1 MKVSQF
7 LSFVRDGELSNLS
20 SNAFTDDRLI
30 SFMNLGIIELSKRFR
45 LATKVETIQT
55 SMYTHIY
62 TLRHSDVINIL
73 DIIDSTGKS
82 LIPQR
87 TSDSENYDYKLMS
100 NNSFLLKRK
109 FDYVESITHTIVKGA
124 EKGSGVEIE
133 NLQEVPAPD
142 HSLVVVYSAIADL
155 VTDKEDDLPIPELF
169 IEALMSYVGYKL
181 YRSLGVNGQNDSS
194 EKWKVFEYC
203 CSLVTNSSFA
213 GNDTILG
220 NSVQSKGF
228 V

>member
-7 LSFVRDGELSNLS
+7 LSFVRDSELSNLS
-20 SNAFTDDRLI
+20 SNSFTDDRLI

-87 TSDSENYDYKLMS
+87 TSDSESYDYKLMS

-109 FDYVESITHTIVKGA
+109 FDYVESITHTKVKGG
-124 EKGSGVEIE
+124 ELEDI
-133 NLQEVPAPD
+133 QEVQAPD
-142 HSLVVVYSAIADL
+142 LSLVVVYSAIADL

-169 IEALMSYVGYKL
+169 IEALMSYVGYKS
-181 YRSLGVNGQNDSS
+181 YSTLGANGQNNSS

>member
-7 LSFVRDGELSNLS
+7 LSFVRDSELSNLS
-20 SNAFTDDRLI
+20 SNSFTDDRLI
-30 SFMNLGIIELSKRFR
+30 SFMNLGIIELSKRFK

-87 TSDSENYDYKLMS
+87 TSDSESYDYKLMS

-109 FDYVESITHTIVKGA
+109 FDYVESITHTPVKGG
-124 EKGSGVEIE
+124 ELED
-133 NLQEVPAPD
+133 LQEVQAPD
-142 HSLVVVYSAIADL
+142 LSLVVVYSAIADL

-169 IEALMSYVGYKL
+169 IEALMSYVGYKS
-181 YRSLGVNGQNDSS
+181 YRTLGANGQNDSS

-203 CSLVTNSSFA
+203 CSLIINSSYA
-213 GNDTILG
+213 GNDNILG
-220 NSVQSKGF
+220 KSVQSKGF

>member
-7 LSFVRDGELSNLS
+7 LSFVRDSELSNLS
-20 SNAFTDDRLI
+20 SNSFTDDRLI

-87 TSDSENYDYKLMS
+87 TSDSESYDYKLMS

-109 FDYVESITHTIVKGA
+109 FDYVESITHTTVKGG
-124 EKGSGVEIE
+124 ELED
-133 NLQEVPAPD
+133 LQEVQAPD
-142 HSLVVVYSAIADL
+142 LSLVVVYSAIADL

-169 IEALMSYVGYKL
+169 IEALMSYVGYKS
-181 YRSLGVNGQNDSS
+181 YRTLGANGQNDSS

-203 CSLVTNSSFA
+203 CSLVTNSSYA
-213 GNDTILG
+213 GNDIILG
-220 NSVQSKGF
+220 KSVQSKGF

>member
-7 LSFVRDGELSNLS
+7 LSIVRDSELSNLS
-20 SNAFTDDRLI
+20 SNSFTDARLI

-45 LATKVETIQT
+45 IVTKVETIQT

-109 FDYVESITHTIVKGA
+109 FDYVDSITHTKVKGG
-124 EKGSGVEIE
+124 ELED
-133 NLQEVPAPD
+133 LQEVQAPD
-142 HSLVVVYSAIADL
+142 LSLVVVYSAIADL
-155 VTDKEDDLPIPELF
+155 ITDKEDDLPIPELF
-169 IEALMSYVGYKL
+169 IEALMSYVGYKS
-181 YRSLGVNGQNDSS
+181 YRTLGVDGQNDSS

-213 GNDTILG
+213 GNDAILG

>member
-7 LSFVRDGELSNLS
+7 LSFVRDSELSNLS
-20 SNAFTDDRLI
+20 SNSFTDDRLI

-87 TSDSENYDYKLMS
+87 TSDGESYDYKLMS

-109 FDYVESITHTIVKGA
+109 FDYVESITHTPVKGG
-124 EKGSGVEIE
+124 ELEDI
-133 NLQEVPAPD
+133 QEVQAPD
-142 HSLVVVYSAIADL
+142 LSLVVVYSAIADL
-155 VTDKEDDLPIPELF
+155 ITDKEDDLPIPELF
-169 IEALMSYVGYKL
+169 IEALMSYVGYKS
-181 YRSLGVNGQNDSS
+181 YRTLGVNGQNDSS

-213 GNDTILG
+213 GNDAILG

>member
-7 LSFVRDGELSNLS
+7 LSIVRDSELSNLS
-20 SNAFTDDRLI
+20 SNSFTDARLI

-87 TSDSENYDYKLMS
+87 TSDSESYDYKLMS

-109 FDYVESITHTIVKGA
+109 FDYVESITHTPVKGG
-124 EKGSGVEIE
+124 ELED
-133 NLQEVPAPD
+133 LQEVQAPD
-142 HSLVVVYSAIADL
+142 LSLVVVYSAIADL

-169 IEALMSYVGYKL
+169 IEALMSYVGYKS
-181 YRSLGVNGQNDSS
+181 YRTLGANGQNDSS

-213 GNDTILG
+213 GNDIILG

>member
-1 MKVSQF
+1 MRVSQF
-7 LSFVRDGELSNLS
+7 LSFVRDSELSNLS
-20 SNAFTDDRLI
+20 SNSFTDDKLI
-30 SFMNLGIIELSKRFR
+30 NFMNLGIIELSKRFR

-82 LIPQR
+82 LVPQKI
-87 TSDSENYDYKLMS
+87 SDSENYDYKLMS

-109 FDYVESITHTIVKGA
+109 FDYVNSITYTTNRGGEA
-124 EKGSGVEIE
+124 IE
-133 NLQEVPAPD
+133 NLQAVPAPD

-155 VTDKEDDLPIPELF
+155 VTDAEDELPIPELF
-169 IEALMSYVGYKL
+169 IEALMSYVGYKS
-181 YRSLGVNGQNDSS
+181 YRTLGANGLNDSS
-194 EKWKVFEYC
+194 EKWKLFEYC
-203 CSLVTNSSFA
+203 CSLVSNSSYA
-213 GNDTILG
+213 GDDAILG

-228 V
+228 I

>member
-7 LSFVRDGELSNLS
+7 LSFVRDSELSNLS
-20 SNAFTDDRLI
+20 SNSFTDDRLI

-87 TSDSENYDYKLMS
+87 TSDSESYDYKLMS

-109 FDYVESITHTIVKGA
+109 FDYVESITHTKVKGG
-124 EKGSGVEIE
+124 ELEDI
-133 NLQEVPAPD
+133 QEVQAPD
-142 HSLVVVYSAIADL
+142 LSLVVVYSAIADL

-169 IEALMSYVGYKL
+169 IEALMSYVGYKS
-181 YRSLGVNGQNDSS
+181 YRTLGANGQNDSS

-203 CSLVTNSSFA
+203 CSLVSNSSFA
-213 GNDTILG
+213 GNDIILG

>member
-7 LSFVRDGELSNLS
+7 LSFVRDSELSNLS
-20 SNAFTDDRLI
+20 SNSFTDDRLI

-87 TSDSENYDYKLMS
+87 TSDSESYDYKLMS

-109 FDYVESITHTIVKGA
+109 FDYVESITHTPVKGG
-124 EKGSGVEIE
+124 ELED
-133 NLQEVPAPD
+133 LQEVQAPD
-142 HSLVVVYSAIADL
+142 LSLVVVYSAIADL

-169 IEALMSYVGYKL
+169 IEALMSYVGYKS
-181 YRSLGVNGQNDSS
+181 YRTLGANGQNDSS

-203 CSLVTNSSFA
+203 CSLVTNSSYA
-213 GNDTILG
+213 GDDTILG

>member
-7 LSFVRDGELSNLS
+7 LSTVRDSELSNLS
-20 SNAFTDDRLI
+20 SNSFTDDRLI

-87 TSDSENYDYKLMS
+87 TSDSESYDYKLMS

-109 FDYVESITHTIVKGA
+109 FDYVDSITHTKVKGG
-124 EKGSGVEIE
+124 ELED
-133 NLQEVPAPD
+133 LQEVQAPD
-142 HSLVVVYSAIADL
+142 LSLVVVYSAIADL
-155 VTDKEDDLPIPELF
+155 ITDKEDDLPIPELF
-169 IEALMSYVGYKL
+169 IEVLMSYVGYKA
-181 YRSLGVNGQNDSS
+181 YRTLGVNGQNDSS

-213 GNDTILG
+213 GNDVILG

>member
-7 LSFVRDGELSNLS
+7 LSFVRDSELSNLS
-20 SNAFTDDRLI
+20 SNSFTDDRLI
-30 SFMNLGIIELSKRFR
+30 SFINLGIIELSKRFR

-87 TSDSENYDYKLMS
+87 TSDSESYDYKLMS

-109 FDYVESITHTIVKGA
+109 FDYVESITHTPVKGG
-124 EKGSGVEIE
+124 ELED
-133 NLQEVPAPD
+133 LQKVQAPD
-142 HSLVVVYSAIADL
+142 LNLVVVYSAIADL

-169 IEALMSYVGYKL
+169 IEALMSYVGYKS
-181 YRSLGVNGQNDSS
+181 YRTLGANGQNDSS

-213 GNDTILG
+213 GNDIILG

>member
-7 LSFVRDGELSNLS
+7 LSVVRDSELSNLS
-20 SNAFTDDRLI
+20 SNSFTDDRLI

-109 FDYVESITHTIVKGA
+109 FDYVESITHTKVKGG
-124 EKGSGVEIE
+124 ELED
-133 NLQEVPAPD
+133 LQEVQAPD
-142 HSLVVVYSAIADL
+142 LSLVVVYSAIADL
-155 VTDKEDDLPIPELF
+155 ITDKEDDLPIPELF
-169 IEALMSYVGYKL
+169 IETLMSYVGYKS
-181 YRSLGVNGQNDSS
+181 YRTLGVNGQNDSS

-213 GNDTILG
+213 GNDAILG

>member
-7 LSFVRDGELSNLS
+7 LSFVRDSELSNLS
-20 SNAFTDDRLI
+20 SNSFTDDRLI

-55 SMYTHIY
+55 SMYTHMY

-87 TSDSENYDYKLMS
+87 TSNSESYDYKLMS

-109 FDYVESITHTIVKGA
+109 FDYVESITHTPVKGG
-124 EKGSGVEIE
+124 ELED
-133 NLQEVPAPD
+133 LQEVQAPD
-142 HSLVVVYSAIADL
+142 LSLVVVYSAIADL

-169 IEALMSYVGYKL
+169 IEALMSYVGYKS
-181 YRSLGVNGQNDSS
+181 YRTLGANGQNDSS

>member
-7 LSFVRDGELSNLS
+7 LSFVRDSELSNLS

-87 TSDSENYDYKLMS
+87 TSDSDSYDYKLMS

-109 FDYVESITHTIVKGA
+109 FDYVESITHTPVKGG
-124 EKGSGVEIE
+124 ELED
-133 NLQEVPAPD
+133 LQEVQAPD
-142 HSLVVVYSAIADL
+142 LSLVVVYSAIADL

-169 IEALMSYVGYKL
+169 IEALMSYVGYKS
-181 YRSLGVNGQNDSS
+181 YRTLGANGQNDSS

-220 NSVQSKGF
+220 KSVQSKGF

>member
-7 LSFVRDGELSNLS
+7 LSFVRDSELSNLS
-20 SNAFTDDRLI
+20 SNSFTDDRLI

-87 TSDSENYDYKLMS
+87 TSDSESYDYKLMS

-109 FDYVESITHTIVKGA
+109 FDYVESITHTPVKGG
-124 EKGSGVEIE
+124 ELEDI
-133 NLQEVPAPD
+133 QEVQAPD
-142 HSLVVVYSAIADL
+142 LSLVVVYSAIADL

-169 IEALMSYVGYKL
+169 IEALMSYVGYKS
-181 YRSLGVNGQNDSS
+181 YRTLGANGQNDSS

-213 GNDTILG
+213 GNDIILG

>member
-7 LSFVRDGELSNLS
+7 LSLVRDSELSNLS
-20 SNAFTDDRLI
+20 SNSFTDDRLI

-45 LATKVETIQT
+45 IATKVETMQT

-82 LIPQR
+82 LIPQKF
-87 TSDSENYDYKLMS
+87 SDSENYDYKLMS

-109 FDYVESITHTIVKGA
+109 FDYVDSITYTTNRGGDA
-124 EKGSGVEIE
+124 IE
-133 NLQEVPAPD
+133 NLQDVPAPD

-155 VTDKEDDLPIPELF
+155 VTEDEDDLPIPELF
-169 IEALMSYVGYKL
+169 IEALMSYVGYKA
-181 YRSLGVNGQNDSS
+181 YRTLGANGQNDGS
-194 EKWKVFEYC
+194 EKWKLFEYC
-203 CSLVTNSSFA
+203 CSLITNSSYA

-228 V
+228 I

>member
-7 LSFVRDGELSNLS
+7 LSFVRDSELSNLS
-20 SNAFTDDRLI
+20 SNSFTDDRLI

-87 TSDSENYDYKLMS
+87 TSDSESYDYKLMS

-109 FDYVESITHTIVKGA
+109 FDYVESISHTPVKGG
-124 EKGSGVEIE
+124 ELED
-133 NLQEVPAPD
+133 LQEVQAPD
-142 HSLVVVYSAIADL
+142 LSLVVVYSAIADL

-169 IEALMSYVGYKL
+169 IEALMSYVGYKS
-181 YRSLGVNGQNDSS
+181 YRTLGANGQNDSS

-203 CSLVTNSSFA
+203 CSLVTNSSYA
-213 GNDTILG
+213 GDDTILG

>member
-7 LSFVRDGELSNLS
+7 LSFVRDSELSNLS
-20 SNAFTDDRLI
+20 SNSFTDDRLI

-73 DIIDSTGKS
+73 DIIDSKGKS

-109 FDYVESITHTIVKGA
+109 FDYVESITHTKVKGG
-124 EKGSGVEIE
+124 ELED
-133 NLQEVPAPD
+133 LQEVQAPD
-142 HSLVVVYSAIADL
+142 LSLVVVYSAIADL
-155 VTDKEDDLPIPELF
+155 ITDKEDDLPIPELF
-169 IEALMSYVGYKL
+169 IETLMSYVGYKS
-181 YRSLGVNGQNDSS
+181 YRTLGVNGQNDSS

-213 GNDTILG
+213 GNDAILG

>member
-7 LSFVRDGELSNLS
+7 LSFVRDSELSNLS
-20 SNAFTDDRLI
+20 SNSFTDDRLI

-87 TSDSENYDYKLMS
+87 TSDSESYDYKLMS

-109 FDYVESITHTIVKGA
+109 FDYVDSITHTKVKGG
-124 EKGSGVEIE
+124 ELED
-133 NLQEVPAPD
+133 LQEVQAPD
-142 HSLVVVYSAIADL
+142 LSLVVVYSAIADL
-155 VTDKEDDLPIPELF
+155 VADKEDDLPIPELF

-213 GNDTILG
+213 GNDAILG

>member
-7 LSFVRDGELSNLS
+7 LSIVRDSELSNVS
-20 SNAFTDDRLI
+20 SNSFTDDRLI

-73 DIIDSTGKS
+73 DIIDSKGKS

-87 TSDSENYDYKLMS
+87 ISDSENYDYKLMS

-109 FDYVESITHTIVKGA
+109 FDYVDSITHTKVKGG
-124 EKGSGVEIE
+124 ELED
-133 NLQEVPAPD
+133 LQEVQAPD
-142 HSLVVVYSAIADL
+142 LSLVVVYSAIADL
-155 VTDKEDDLPIPELF
+155 ITNKEDDLPIPELF
-169 IEALMSYVGYKL
+169 IEVLMSYVGYKAH
-181 YRSLGVNGQNDSS
+181 RTLGVNGQNDSS

>member
-7 LSFVRDGELSNLS
+7 LSVVRDSELSNLS
-20 SNAFTDDRLI
+20 SNSFTDDKLI

-87 TSDSENYDYKLMS
+87 TSDGENYDYKLMS

-109 FDYVESITHTIVKGA
+109 FDYVDSITHTKVKGG
-124 EKGSGVEIE
+124 ELED
-133 NLQEVPAPD
+133 LQEVQAPD
-142 HSLVVVYSAIADL
+142 LSLVVVYSAIADL
-155 VTDKEDDLPIPELF
+155 ITDKEDDLPIPELF
-169 IEALMSYVGYKL
+169 IEALMSYVGYKS
-181 YRSLGVNGQNDSS
+181 YRTLGVNGQNDSS

-213 GNDTILG
+213 GNDAILG

>member
-7 LSFVRDGELSNLS
+7 LSFVRDSELSNLS
-20 SNAFTDDRLI
+20 SNSFTDDRLI

-87 TSDSENYDYKLMS
+87 TSDSESYDYKLMS

-109 FDYVESITHTIVKGA
+109 FDYVASITHTPVKGG
-124 EKGSGVEIE
+124 ELED
-133 NLQEVPAPD
+133 LQEVQAPD
-142 HSLVVVYSAIADL
+142 LSLVVVYSAIADL
-155 VTDKEDDLPIPELF
+155 ITDKEDDLPIPELF
-169 IEALMSYVGYKL
+169 IEALMSYVGYKS
-181 YRSLGVNGQNDSS
+181 YRTLGANGQNDSS

-203 CSLVTNSSFA
+203 CSLVTNSSYA
-213 GNDTILG
+213 GNDNILG
-220 NSVQSKGF
+220 KSVQSKGF

>member
-1 MKVSQF
+1 
-7 LSFVRDGELSNLS
+7 
-20 SNAFTDDRLI
+20 
-30 SFMNLGIIELSKRFR
+30 MNLGIIELSKRFR

-87 TSDSENYDYKLMS
+87 TSDSESYDYKLMS

-109 FDYVESITHTIVKGA
+109 FDYVESITHTPVKGG
-124 EKGSGVEIE
+124 ELED
-133 NLQEVPAPD
+133 LQEVQAPD
-142 HSLVVVYSAIADL
+142 LSLVVVYSAIADL

-169 IEALMSYVGYKL
+169 IEALMSYVGYKS
-181 YRSLGVNGQNDSS
+181 YRTLGANGQNDSS

-220 NSVQSKGF
+220 KSVQSKGF

>member
-7 LSFVRDGELSNLS
+7 LSIVRDSELSNLS
-20 SNAFTDDRLI
+20 SNSFTDDKLI

-87 TSDSENYDYKLMS
+87 TSDSESYDYKLMS

-109 FDYVESITHTIVKGA
+109 FDYVDSITHTKVKGG
-124 EKGSGVEIE
+124 ELED
-133 NLQEVPAPD
+133 LQEVQAPD
-142 HSLVVVYSAIADL
+142 LSLVVVYSAIADL
-155 VTDKEDDLPIPELF
+155 ITNKEDDLPIPELF
-169 IEALMSYVGYKL
+169 IEVLMSYVGYKAH
-181 YRSLGVNGQNDSS
+181 RTLGVNGQNDSS

-203 CSLVTNSSFA
+203 CSLVTNSSYA
-213 GNDTILG
+213 GNDVILG

>member
-7 LSFVRDGELSNLS
+7 LSFVRDSELSNLS
-20 SNAFTDDRLI
+20 SNSFTDDRLI

-45 LATKVETIQT
+45 IVTKVETIQT

-87 TSDSENYDYKLMS
+87 TSDSESYDYKLMS

-109 FDYVESITHTIVKGA
+109 FDYVESITHTPVKGG
-124 EKGSGVEIE
+124 ELED
-133 NLQEVPAPD
+133 LQEVQAPD
-142 HSLVVVYSAIADL
+142 LSLVVVYSAIADL

-169 IEALMSYVGYKL
+169 IEALMSYVGYKS
-181 YRSLGVNGQNDSS
+181 YRTLGANGQNDSS

>member
-7 LSFVRDGELSNLS
+7 LSFVRDSELSNLS
-20 SNAFTDDRLI
+20 SNSFTDDRLI
-30 SFMNLGIIELSKRFR
+30 SFMNLGMIELSKRFR

-55 SMYTHIY
+55 SIYTHIY

-87 TSDSENYDYKLMS
+87 TSDSESYDYKLMS

-109 FDYVESITHTIVKGA
+109 FDYVESITHTPVKGG
-124 EKGSGVEIE
+124 ELED
-133 NLQEVPAPD
+133 LQEVQAPD
-142 HSLVVVYSAIADL
+142 LSLVVVYSAIVDL

-169 IEALMSYVGYKL
+169 IEALMSYVGYKS
-181 YRSLGVNGQNDSS
+181 YRTLGANGQNDSS

-203 CSLVTNSSFA
+203 CSLVTNSSYA
-213 GNDTILG
+213 GDDTILG

>member
-7 LSFVRDGELSNLS
+7 LSFVRDSELSNLS
-20 SNAFTDDRLI
+20 SNSFTDDRLI
-30 SFMNLGIIELSKRFR
+30 SFINLGIIELSKRFR

-87 TSDSENYDYKLMS
+87 TSDSESYDYKLMS

-109 FDYVESITHTIVKGA
+109 FDYVESITHTPVKGG
-124 EKGSGVEIE
+124 ELED
-133 NLQEVPAPD
+133 LQEVQAPD
-142 HSLVVVYSAIADL
+142 LSLVVVYSAIVDL

-169 IEALMSYVGYKL
+169 IEALMSYVGYKS
-181 YRSLGVNGQNDSS
+181 YRALGANGQNDSS

-220 NSVQSKGF
+220 KSVQSKGF

>member
-7 LSFVRDGELSNLS
+7 LSFVRDSELSNLS
-20 SNAFTDDRLI
+20 SNSFTDDRLI

-87 TSDSENYDYKLMS
+87 TSDSESYDYKLMS

-109 FDYVESITHTIVKGA
+109 FDYVESITHTPVKGG
-124 EKGSGVEIE
+124 ELEDI
-133 NLQEVPAPD
+133 QEVQAPD
-142 HSLVVVYSAIADL
+142 LSLVVVYSAIADL

-169 IEALMSYVGYKL
+169 IEALMSYVGYKS
-181 YRSLGVNGQNDSS
+181 YRTLGANGQNDSS

-203 CSLVTNSSFA
+203 CSLVTNSSYA
-213 GNDTILG
+213 GDDTILG

>member
-7 LSFVRDGELSNLS
+7 LSFVRDSELSNLS
-20 SNAFTDDRLI
+20 SNSFTDDRLI

-87 TSDSENYDYKLMS
+87 TSDSESYDYKLMS

-109 FDYVESITHTIVKGA
+109 FDYVESITHTPVKGG
-124 EKGSGVEIE
+124 ELED
-133 NLQEVPAPD
+133 LQEVQAPD
-142 HSLVVVYSAIADL
+142 LSLVVVYSAIVDL

-169 IEALMSYVGYKL
+169 IEALMSYVGYKS
-181 YRSLGVNGQNDSS
+181 YRTLGANGQNDSS

-220 NSVQSKGF
+220 KSVQSKGF

>member
-7 LSFVRDGELSNLS
+7 LSIVRDSELSNLS
-20 SNAFTDDRLI
+20 SNSFTDDRLI

-87 TSDSENYDYKLMS
+87 TSDSESYDYKLMS

-109 FDYVESITHTIVKGA
+109 FDYVESITHTPVKGG
-124 EKGSGVEIE
+124 ELED
-133 NLQEVPAPD
+133 LQEVQAPD
-142 HSLVVVYSAIADL
+142 LSLVVVYSAIADL

-169 IEALMSYVGYKL
+169 IEVLMSYVGYKA
-181 YRSLGVNGQNDSS
+181 YRTLGVNGQNDSS

-213 GNDTILG
+213 GNDVILG

>member
-1 MKVSQF
+1 MKVSQI
-7 LSFVRDGELSNLS
+7 LSIVRDSELSNLS
-20 SNAFTDDRLI
+20 NNSFTDDKLI
-30 SFMNLGIIELSKRFR
+30 NFMNLGIIELSKRFR

-73 DIIDSTGKS
+73 DIIDSKGKS

-87 TSDSENYDYKLMS
+87 ISDSENYDYKLMS

-109 FDYVESITHTIVKGA
+109 FDYVDSITHTKVKGG
-124 EKGSGVEIE
+124 ELED
-133 NLQEVPAPD
+133 LQEVQAPD
-142 HSLVVVYSAIADL
+142 LSLVVVYSAIADL
-155 VTDKEDDLPIPELF
+155 IIDKEDDLPIPELF
-169 IEALMSYVGYKL
+169 IEALMSYVGYKAF
-181 YRSLGVNGQNDSS
+181 RTHGVNGQNDSS

>member
-7 LSFVRDGELSNLS
+7 LSFVRDSELSNLS
-20 SNAFTDDRLI
+20 SNSFTDDRLI

-45 LATKVETIQT
+45 IATKVETIQT

-87 TSDSENYDYKLMS
+87 TSDSESYDYKLMS

-109 FDYVESITHTIVKGA
+109 FDYVESITHTPVKGG
-124 EKGSGVEIE
+124 ELED
-133 NLQEVPAPD
+133 LQEVQAPD
-142 HSLVVVYSAIADL
+142 LSLVVVYSAIADL

-169 IEALMSYVGYKL
+169 IEALMSYVGYKS
-181 YRSLGVNGQNDSS
+181 YRTLGANGQNDSS

-203 CSLVTNSSFA
+203 CSLVTNSSYA
-213 GNDTILG
+213 GNDIILG
-220 NSVQSKGF
+220 KSVQSKGF

>member
-7 LSFVRDGELSNLS
+7 LSFVRDSELSNLS
-20 SNAFTDDRLI
+20 SNSFTDDRLI

-87 TSDSENYDYKLMS
+87 TSDSESYDYKLMS

-109 FDYVESITHTIVKGA
+109 FDYVDSITRTKVKGG
-124 EKGSGVEIE
+124 ELED
-133 NLQEVPAPD
+133 LQEVQAPD
-142 HSLVVVYSAIADL
+142 LSLVVVYSAIADL
-155 VTDKEDDLPIPELF
+155 ITDKEDDLPIPELF
-169 IEALMSYVGYKL
+169 IEVLMSYVGYKA
-181 YRSLGVNGQNDSS
+181 YRTLGVNGQNDSS

-213 GNDTILG
+213 GNDVILG

>member
-7 LSFVRDGELSNLS
+7 LSFVRDSELSNLS
-20 SNAFTDDRLI
+20 SNSFTDDRLI

-82 LIPQR
+82 LIPQK
-87 TSDSENYDYKLMS
+87 TSDSESYDYKLMS

-109 FDYVESITHTIVKGA
+109 FDYVESITHTPVKGG
-124 EKGSGVEIE
+124 ELED
-133 NLQEVPAPD
+133 LQEVQAPD
-142 HSLVVVYSAIADL
+142 LSLVVVYSAIADL

-169 IEALMSYVGYKL
+169 IEALMSYVGYKS
-181 YRSLGVNGQNDSS
+181 YRTLGANGQNGSS

-203 CSLVTNSSFA
+203 CSLVTNSSYA
-213 GNDTILG
+213 GNDVILG

>member
-1 MKVSQF
+1 MKVSKF
-7 LSFVRDGELSNLS
+7 LSIVRDSELSNLS
-20 SNAFTDDRLI
+20 SNSFTDDRLI

-45 LATKVETIQT
+45 IVTKVETIQT

-87 TSDSENYDYKLMS
+87 TSDGESYDYKLMS

-109 FDYVESITHTIVKGA
+109 FDYVDSITHTKVKGG
-124 EKGSGVEIE
+124 ELED
-133 NLQEVPAPD
+133 LQEVPAPD
-142 HSLVVVYSAIADL
+142 LSLVVVYSAIADL
-155 VTDKEDDLPIPELF
+155 ITDKEDDLPIPELF
-169 IEALMSYVGYKL
+169 IEALMSYVGYKS
-181 YRSLGVNGQNDSS
+181 YRTLGVDGQNDSS
-194 EKWKVFEYC
+194 DKWKVFEYC

>member
-7 LSFVRDGELSNLS
+7 LSIVRDSELSNLS
-20 SNAFTDDRLI
+20 SNSFTDDKLI
-30 SFMNLGIIELSKRFR
+30 NFMNLGIIELSKRFR

-62 TLRHSDVINIL
+62 TLRYSDVINIL
-73 DIIDSTGKS
+73 DIIDSKGKS

-109 FDYVESITHTIVKGA
+109 FDYVDSITHTKVKGG
-124 EKGSGVEIE
+124 ELED
-133 NLQEVPAPD
+133 LQEVQAPD
-142 HSLVVVYSAIADL
+142 LSLVVVYSAIADL

-169 IEALMSYVGYKL
+169 IEALMSYVGYKAF
-181 YRSLGVNGQNDSS
+181 RALGVNGQNDSS

-203 CSLVTNSSFA
+203 CSLVTNSSYA
-213 GNDTILG
+213 GNDVILG

>member
-7 LSFVRDGELSNLS
+7 LSFVRDSELSNLS
-20 SNAFTDDRLI
+20 SNSFTDDKLI

-87 TSDSENYDYKLMS
+87 TSDSESYDYKLMS

-109 FDYVESITHTIVKGA
+109 FDYVESITHTPVKGG
-124 EKGSGVEIE
+124 ELED
-133 NLQEVPAPD
+133 LQEVQAPD
-142 HSLVVVYSAIADL
+142 LSLVVVYSAIADL
-155 VTDKEDDLPIPELF
+155 ITDKEDDLPIPELF
-169 IEALMSYVGYKL
+169 IEALMSYVGYKS
-181 YRSLGVNGQNDSS
+181 YRTLGANGQNDSS

>member
-7 LSFVRDGELSNLS
+7 LSFVRDSELSNLS
-20 SNAFTDDRLI
+20 SNSFTDDRLI

-62 TLRHSDVINIL
+62 TLRYSDVINIL

-87 TSDSENYDYKLMS
+87 TSDSESYDYKLMS

-109 FDYVESITHTIVKGA
+109 FDYVESITHTKVKGG
-124 EKGSGVEIE
+124 ELED
-133 NLQEVPAPD
+133 LQEVQAPD
-142 HSLVVVYSAIADL
+142 LSLVVVYSAIADL

-169 IEALMSYVGYKL
+169 IEALMSYVGYKS
-181 YRSLGVNGQNDSS
+181 YRTLGANGQNDSS

-203 CSLVTNSSFA
+203 CSLVTNSSYA
-213 GNDTILG
+213 GNDIILG